1 MGVALLQL
9 VEEETEVVQLV
20 GVEGYVLVGRAEV
33 RVTAARATAEVEKRM
48 VRAEV
53 RIVLGSCVG
62 KIVLIKL

>member
-1 MGVALLQL
+1 
-9 VEEETEVVQLV
+9 VQLV

-53 RIVLGSCVG
+53 RIV
-62 KIVLIKL
+62 